1 MAEVQVGPYRILER
15 LGAGANGVVFLAE
28 DTRLHRRVAL
38 KTVAGTAGSEAS
50 EVRRKLLRE
59 ARAAARLNHP
69 NIAAVYDVLESDDG
83 VHIVMEY
90 VPGTTLAARVRSG
103 PLPHTQ
109 VLDLGLQLSSALAHA
124 HELGVVHRDLKP
136 ANVVMSPAG
145 QAKILDFG
153 LARVNAL
160 EAGSAPVGSSDLTAT
175 DARQVVGTPP
185 YMPPELL
192 RGEGYDARSDI
203 YSLGV
208 TLFELLTGRRPFEAR
223 DGVALTA
230 AILTAPTP
238 RPRSVAADVPAP
250 LDEVVFRTIMRDPRE
265 RYRSAA
271 DLEHDLKR
279 LAAGITD
286 EPTTAFEPRS
296 LLWSHGQ
303 RRLGWALMSAM
314 AVAVAVYAAAG
325 PAQRLWRPSG
335 TPSPAATRAEVI
347 AVLPMAS
354 DAPDHTTLAIGVTLA
369 DALITRLSKVQGLS
383 VVSRTA
389 TAEYGAG
396 GRDLARVARDLGAT
410 LVIDGAFQRT
420 ADKLTLTL
428 GLVDPRTRAVRW
440 QETFD
445 CTAEALPELQV
456 DVVDGVLRAI
466 RPTTGMGESAEPLS
480 RNAEALAEYSQG
492 RAFLDRRDVPA
503 NVDRAI
509 GLFQSAVAKDAGFAR
524 AHGALG
530 EAYRAKYLVSRDS
543 DLLIAARDASIEAL
557 RLDPND
563 PAVRYSLAVIY
574 RTIGRD
580 DQAISELQALVAAYP
595 AHDEGHALL
604 GEMLGDKG
612 QAKEG
617 VAALR
622 RAIELRPGY
631 WRHHQSLGLAYYA
644 MGLYA
649 DAETAFKRVIELQPD
664 SAWGY
669 QALGTVYHAS
679 GDLDQALENY
689 QRAIQLG
696 SDAFAYSN
704 MGTIL
709 YGRGEFEKALKLYKT
724 AAELEPKSATKHRN
738 LGDVYLKLGR
748 PREASDH
755 YRRAVALLLEQL
767 RTNPVDA
774 SALARLAV
782 CEAKLGRHR
791 EAGGHAQK
799 AVSLAPTDTE
809 IRYKQAVVHVL
820 AGDRDAGLQAL
831 EVAVQ
836 GGYSTS
842 VVGRDEDLLSL
853 RADPRF
859 LKLIGGT
866 APTGATGGG
875 R

>member
-1 MAEVQVGPYRILER
+1 
-15 LGAGANGVVFLAE
+15 
-28 DTRLHRRVAL
+28 
-38 KTVAGTAGSEAS
+38 
-50 EVRRKLLRE
+50 
-59 ARAAARLNHP
+59 
-69 NIAAVYDVLESDDG
+69 
-83 VHIVMEY
+83 
-90 VPGTTLAARVRSG
+90 
-103 PLPHTQ
+103 
-109 VLDLGLQLSSALAHA
+109 
-124 HELGVVHRDLKP
+124 
-136 ANVVMSPAG
+136 
-145 QAKILDFG
+145 
-153 LARVNAL
+153 
-160 EAGSAPVGSSDLTAT
+160 
-175 DARQVVGTPP
+175 
-185 YMPPELL
+185 
-192 RGEGYDARSDI
+192 
-203 YSLGV
+203 
-208 TLFELLTGRRPFEAR
+208 
-223 DGVALTA
+223 
-230 AILTAPTP
+230 
-238 RPRSVAADVPAP
+238 
-250 LDEVVFRTIMRDPRE
+250 
-265 RYRSAA
+265 
-271 DLEHDLKR
+271 
-279 LAAGITD
+279 
-286 EPTTAFEPRS
+286 
-296 LLWSHGQ
+296 
-303 RRLGWALMSAM
+303 
-314 AVAVAVYAAAG
+314 
-325 PAQRLWRPSG
+325 
-335 TPSPAATRAEVI
+335 
-347 AVLPMAS
+347 
-354 DAPDHTTLAIGVTLA
+354 
-369 DALITRLSKVQGLS
+369 
-383 VVSRTA
+383 
-389 TAEYGAG
+389 
-396 GRDLARVARDLGAT
+396 
-410 LVIDGAFQRT
+410 
-420 ADKLTLTL
+420 
-428 GLVDPRTRAVRW
+428 
-440 QETFD
+440 
-445 CTAEALPELQV
+445 
-456 DVVDGVLRAI
+456 
-466 RPTTGMGESAEPLS
+466 
-480 RNAEALAEYSQG
+480 
-492 RAFLDRRDVPA
+492 
-503 NVDRAI
+503 
-509 GLFQSAVAKDAGFAR
+509 
-524 AHGALG
+524 
-530 EAYRAKYLVSRDS
+530 
-543 DLLIAARDASIEAL
+543 
-557 RLDPND
+557 
-563 PAVRYSLAVIY
+563 
-574 RTIGRD
+574 
-580 DQAISELQALVAAYP
+580 
-595 AHDEGHALL
+595 
-604 GEMLGDKG
+604 
-612 QAKEG
+612 